1 MRQINKK
8 HFSIFSIN
16 SDVHDKS
23 WRFVCG
29 FCGAGISFICS
40 LILVNFGININFPLE
55 MHIFHGFTKNLYY
68 KSMKWKN
75 GHKLEIQCYFKDNL
89 NTGVSLCH
97 NVPDFDLDMR
107 SYISISILGFT
118 VYIADSYCLSIQH

>member
-1 MRQINKK
+1 MRPIKK
-8 HFSIFSIN
+8 QHFSIFSIN

-68 KSMKWKN
+68 KSMKWIKPVTAEGKN
-75 GHKLEIQCYFKDNL
+75 GVKEYFHQKDVKN
-89 NTGVSLCH
+89 G
-97 NVPDFDLDMR
+97 
-107 SYISISILGFT
+107 
-118 VYIADSYCLSIQH
+118 AQ